1 MSILFSQKSVGT
13 FSKLASYILLIISM
27 LIVAGVNI
35 LTAKYNAVINRTL
48 IFLLIILTLKC
59 INNKVIRNIFAVI
72 LLIPIAADIS
82 LQLYTWNNFNSAFS
96 YGFAMSVLNT
106 TPREASSML
115 GLYWRD
121 CIILVGLSALFI
133 YTVNTGQYLIKSK
146 FRRWP
151 VVILCLTLFAFFA
164 QAYLH
169 QIRKS
174 NVESLT
180 QRFVQATPVSTAK
193 VFMQAVDDMS
203 VVANIGANIPDYKLT
218 LSETGIDN
226 YVLIIGESERTAN
239 MSIYGYKRD
248 TTPELIE
255 QQQKKQLLLF
265 NNAVSPAPVTIM
277 AVPLAI
283 TADTVNARDPR
294 KYGDNIINIA
304 NKAGYETY
312 WFSRQGKGGAHNN
325 VITGIAMNAHK
336 SEWVDEG
343 YDEAL
348 LPLLNDALK
357 KPGKKVIVLHLYG
370 SHEPACR
377 RFPENKALLS
387 GGSVADDCYDNS
399 VRYTDTLMGNIFRSL
414 ENTRSSVM
422 YFSDHGLVR
431 DVNRAVVYSHG
442 GVNPPKDALQVPMF
456 IWYSHPDDA
465 MDKIIGTYDTTWSTD
480 DVNTLAELWLG
491 IHRQGESIKTIE
503 SWLSSYEKN
512 VSIMDTTGK
521 TYDWRNVR

>member
-1 MSILFSQKSVGT
+1 MTILLSKNSVEANSRLT
-13 FSKLASYILLIISM
+13 TSILLIVSM
-27 LIVAGVNI
+27 LIIISVNI
-35 LTAKYNAVINRTL
+35 LNAKYNAVINRTL
-48 IFLLIILTLKC
+48 VFLLIMLTLKC
-59 INNKVIRNIFAVI
+59 VNNKVIRNVFAVI
-72 LLIPIAADIS
+72 LLIPVAADVS
-82 LQLYTWNNFNSAFS
+82 LQLYAWNNFNSAFS

-106 TPREASSML
+106 TPGEASSML

-121 CIILVGLSALFI
+121 CLILVVLSALFI
-133 YTVNTGQYLIKSK
+133 STVNSGPYPIRST

-151 VVILCLTLFAFFA
+151 IILLCLTLFAFFA

-174 NVESLT
+174 NVESLA

-193 VFMQAVDDMS
+193 VFMQAIDDVS

-218 LSETGIDN
+218 LSDTGIDN

-239 MSIYGYKRD
+239 MSIYGYERD
-248 TTPELIE
+248 TTPELIT
-255 QQQKKQLLLF
+255 QQHKKQLLLF
-265 NNAVSPAPVTIM
+265 SNAVSPAPVTIM

-283 TADTVNARDPR
+283 TADTVNARDPH
-294 KYGDNIINIA
+294 KYGDNIINVA

-325 VITGIAMNAHK
+325 IITGIAMNAHK

-343 YDEAL
+343 YDEEL

-357 KPGKKVIVLHLYG
+357 KPGKKIIVLHLYG

-377 RFPENKALLS
+377 RFPKNQAVLS
-387 GGSVADDCYDNS
+387 GGSDADDCYDNS
-399 VRYTDTLMGNIFRSL
+399 VRYTDTFMGNVFRSL
-414 ENTRSSVM
+414 GNTRSSVM

-431 DVNRAVVYSHG
+431 DPNRAVVYSHG
-442 GVNPPKDALQVPMF
+442 GVNPPREALHIPMF
-456 IWYSHPDDA
+456 IWYSDPADA
-465 MDKIIGTYDTTWSTD
+465 KDKVIGTYNTTWSTD

-491 IHRQGESIKTIE
+491 IHRQGESLATVA
-503 SWLSSYEKN
+503 SWLSGYNKT
-512 VSIMDTTGK
+512 VSVMDTTGK